1 MKGFA
6 RTTTTTTTT
15 MSIKTMQTIKKQR
28 NKEIWFKK
36 VFSSSWMSSLKMNVE
51 DAGWLC
57 WWWWWRRVSLKNSL
71 RHKELHAM
79 WWSKWDK
86 EENKKARNMKR
97 GKQWHSSDWQMG
109 IMVRKKRSRGGSY
122 YAVNLPQPFSFFSPH
137 SLWWEK
143 GEKFI
148 CEDFH
153 CPKLCMKRSIFSLE
167 SEQFT
172 VSKVSLKL
180 QNVL

>member
-6 RTTTTTTTT
+6 RTTTTTT

-36 VFSSSWMSSLKMNVE
+36 VFSSSSSLSSLKMNVE

-57 WWWWWRRVSLKNSL
+57 WWWWLRRVSLKNFL

-86 EENKKARNMKR
+86 EENKKARNMRR

-122 YAVNLPQPFSFFSPH
+122 YAVNLPQPFSSFFLP
-137 SLWWEK
+137 
-143 GEKFI
+143 I
-148 CEDFH
+148 CYDGKRVKNLYARTSIVLNYAWSDPFFH
-153 CPKLCMKRSIFSLE
+153 
-167 SEQFT
+167 
-172 VSKVSLKL
+172 LKASNL
-180 QNVL
+180 PSARFH